1 MSEGAASDSASAGLL
16 PLTGRA
22 AGEIL
27 FRRAT
32 GETVTRERFLLD
44 VEATAERLPERG
56 HALNLCSDR
65 YRFLVA
71 FAAVLVRGQVSLL
84 SSDRTPHALEQLV
97 AAYPEAY
104 AIGDEAD
111 RLPLPGVEHAPLRL
125 EERRRRPGAVP
136 LVPARRIAAVV
147 ATSGSTGAP
156 ALHAKP
162 WGALVA
168 CSEAAADRFG
178 FSGPGT
184 AASIVGTVP
193 PQHMYGFETTVLLP
207 LHAAVS
213 SYAGSTFFPYDVV
226 RALEAAPAPRVLVTT
241 PLQIRTL
248 LAAGQAL
255 PSLEAVIS
263 ATAPLPVELA
273 REAEAAW
280 KTRVLEI
287 FGATEVGSIASRR
300 TVEGELWRAYRTVTL
315 RPEGEEGAAVG
326 VAHLP
331 GEVLLA
337 DRVEVLDGGSFRLLG
352 RRADLVKLAGKR
364 ASLAGLNAILCAIDG
379 VEDGTFFAPDDLDT
393 NAAARLSAFV
403 VAPHRSEAEIAAA
416 LRARVEAPFLPRRVV
431 KVPALPRNDVGKIVR
446 AVLAELHRD
455 AARRRRH
462 PELS

>member
-1 MSEGAASDSASAGLL
+1 MSEGAASDSAGAALL
-16 PLTGRA
+16 PLTSRGA
-22 AGEIL
+22 DEIL
-27 FRRAT
+27 FRLAT

-44 VEATAERLPERG
+44 VEATAERLPERR

-111 RLPLPGVEHAPLRL
+111 RPLPGVEHAPLRL

-136 LVPARRIAAVV
+136 LVPAGRIAAVV

-168 CSEAAADRFG
+168 CSEAAAERFG

-184 AASIVGTVP
+184 AAAAIVGTVP

-213 SYAGSTFFPYDVV
+213 SYAGSTFFPYDVA

-248 LAAGQAL
+248 LAAGGAL
-255 PSLEAVIS
+255 PPLEAVIS
-263 ATAPLPVELA
+263 ATAPLPAELA

-287 FGATEVGSIASRR
+287 FGATEVGSIASRH
-300 TVEGELWRAYRTVTL
+300 TLEGERWRAYRSVTL

-364 ASLAGLNAILCAIDG
+364 ASLAGLNAILCAIEG

-393 NAAARLSAFV
+393 NVAARLSAFV
-403 VAPHRSEAEIAAA
+403 VAPGRSEAEIAAA

-431 KVPALPRNDVGKIVR
+431 KVAALPRNDLGKIAR
-446 AVLAELHRD
+446 TALAELHRD
-455 AARRRRH
+455 ALRRRS
-462 PELS
+462 ELP